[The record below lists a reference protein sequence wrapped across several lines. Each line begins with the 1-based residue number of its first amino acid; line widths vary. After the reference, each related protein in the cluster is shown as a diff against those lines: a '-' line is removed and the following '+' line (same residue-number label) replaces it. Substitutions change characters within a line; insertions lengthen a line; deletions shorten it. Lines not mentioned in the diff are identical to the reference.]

1 MSETT
6 LSTRPAA
13 GPGFSPADRYR
24 DIAVHLDGSP
34 EDETRLAHAEA
45 LAVSF
50 QARLTGI
57 FVNPLPDPA
66 VYVGDFGML
75 AVDDLRDAVIEN
87 GNATEP
93 RLQERLARLAPPHEL
108 RRIDASPGML
118 EEAVAS
124 EARWNDL
131 FVATCPRGRDN
142 ARWSAMVESV
152 MFNGGRGLFLVP
164 PQAPLRS
171 VIRTVLVAWVDN
183 RQSARA
189 VAEALP
195 FLRQAGQVHVVTV
208 SEKAHG
214 RMGGAEA
221 LADITAHLVRHGVEA
236 TATVLGTEASPADGL
251 LAEAGRVGADLI
263 VAGAY
268 GHSRFREWIL
278 GGVTEDLLA
287 NSPLPLLVA
296 H

>member
-1 MSETT
+1 MSDTT
-6 LSTRPAA
+6 LPTGHKA
-13 GPGFSPADRYR
+13 GPGSSPADLYR

-34 EDETRLAHAEA
+34 EDESRLAHAEA
-45 LAVSF
+45 LAAHF

-57 FVNPLPDPA
+57 FTNSLPDPA

-75 AVDDLRDAVIEN
+75 AIGDLRDVVIEN
-87 GNATEP
+87 GNGTEQ
-93 RLQERLARLAPPHEL
+93 RLRERLARLGPPYEL
-108 RRIDASPGML
+108 RRIDAFPGVL
-118 EEAVAS
+118 EQAVAT

-131 FVATCPRGRDN
+131 FVATCPRDQESE
-142 ARWSAMVESV
+142 RWSTVIESV
-152 MFNGGRGLFLVP
+152 MFEGGRGLFLVP
-164 PQAPLRS
+164 PRAPLRS
-171 VIRTVLVAWVDN
+171 VIRTVLVAWADTRHCV
-183 RQSARA
+183 RA

-195 FLRQAGQVHVVTV
+195 FLRQARQVHVVTV
-208 SEKAHG
+208 KEEAHG

-221 LADITAHLVRHGVEA
+221 LADITAHLARHGVAA
-236 TATVLGTEASPADGL
+236 TASILGTEASPADAL

-268 GHSRFREWIL
+268 GHSRFREWVL

-287 NSPLPLLVA
+287 RSPLPLLLA